1 MRNFAMLVLLLLLL
15 HSLASFPVCFARL
28 FPMSFPFSRS
38 KSHQMRFF
46 HPHLAP
52 PASSPAFPPN
62 PSHIPT
68 PRHSAR
74 HHQHR
79 RWHLRRNVTAAP
91 PPSNDCQQTC
101 VEPLTSTP
109 FGSPCGCVFPMKVQL
124 LLTVA
129 PFSIFP
135 VTSELEIEVAAGT
148 YLEQSQVNIMGASAD
163 SENQGKTVVDF
174 NLVPLGEKF
183 DNTTA
188 TLIYQRFRHKKV
200 PLNESVFGDYEVTH
214 ISYPG
219 IPSSSPY
226 GDIVEGVPSASTD
239 GLPVTANVA
248 NKSQG
253 IGFRTIAII
262 VLSGFVLA
270 LVLSGAIFIVR
281 KWNKVGKSSTAV
293 GPGLPPSMNKR
304 LGARSISSSSARSSG
319 SDSLMSSMATCALSV
334 KTFTL
339 SELQKATDKFSAKRV
354 LGEGGFGRVYHGS
367 MEDGTEIAVK
377 LLTRDN
383 QNRDREFIA
392 EVEMLS
398 RLHHRNLVK
407 LIGICIEGR
416 TRCLIYELVHNGS
429 VESHLHGE
437 ENLVTWARPLLANR
451 EGLEQLVDPRL
462 AGTYDFDDMAKVAA
476 IASMCVHQ
484 EVSHRP
490 FMGEV
495 VQALKLIY
503 NDADETCGD
512 YCSQKESSVPESAGD
527 LAFSDSSWWNLT
539 PRLRYGQASTFI
551 TMDYRSRP
559 LEEMEN
565 RPHSVSSIPRE
576 GGLYLPNRSVVAA
589 GVRPI
594 CLVAC
599 GGCSLTVQMWNLH
612 VYGFGQAASQARFQR
627 FHGSSFRLQLI
638 IAVFHPVFVEDPFGF
653 ICATIWS
660 PARRCANFEDPPPFC
675 LGSLDNNLFQL
686 EQVNDP
692 FGKGFLMF
700 KVLSFVDFIVSSTV
714 KVGSFVWVEDP
725 EEAWLDGE
733 VIEVNGDDIKVRCT
747 SGKMVVVKV
756 SKAYPKDMEVPPSG
770 VADMTTLAYLHE
782 PGVLQNLKSRYYI
795 DDIYTYTGDILIAV
809 NPFKQVENLYND
821 HMIALYKGAPF
832 GSLMPHPFAVAD
844 AAYRQ
849 MINEGVSQSILVSGE
864 SGAGKTET
872 AKTLMKYLAKMGG
885 RAVNDLSTRRR
896 SVEDQV
902 LESNPV
908 LEAFGNAKTVR
919 NNNSSRFG
927 KFVEIQFDQRGR
939 ISGAAIKTYLLERS
953 RVCQVSDYERNYHC
967 FYMLCAA
974 PPEDTRKLKLE
985 DPTTYRYLNQSRCI
999 KLEGMDDSK
1008 EYTKTREA
1016 MSIVGISSE
1025 EQEAIFRILAA
1036 ILHLGNIEFTN
1047 GEETDSS
1054 VPKDKKSLK
1063 IAAELFM
1070 CDEQALEDSLCKRV
1084 MVTPEETLSRCLDP
1098 ESAALSRDALAKF
1111 LYSRLF
1117 DWYVIVN
1124 KINNSIGQDPDS
1136 KNMIGV
1142 LDIYGFE
1149 SFKTNSFEQ
1158 FCINLTNEKLQFH
1171 FNEHVLK
1178 MEQDEYKKEEIE
1190 WNHIDFPDNRY
1201 VLELIEK
1208 KPGGIIALLDEACMF
1223 PRSTHETFS
1232 QKMYETFKKNEYFR
1246 KPKLARTDFTVCHYA
1261 GDVTYQTEQ
1270 FLEKNKDYV
1279 VAEHQA
1285 LLGASN
1291 CTFIAGLFPLQM
1303 EDASKQSKFSSVAS
1317 QFKQQLALLIE
1328 RLSTTEP
1335 RYIRCVKP
1343 NNLLKPSIFENQNV
1357 LQQLRCGGMM
1367 EAIEVCRAG
1376 YPTRKLF
1383 DEFLDRFSILA
1394 SLTLDKS
1401 YDEKAAC
1408 KKLLEAVGLEGYQIG
1423 KTKVLLMAGQMAE
1436 LDARR
1441 TEVLGRAA
1449 RIIQWKFRSYLLIKS
1464 AINMQAVCRGHLA
1477 RHRFEDMRRK
1487 EAAALKIQRALQ
1499 IYLERRTYIE
1509 AVVTVQSCLRGMAA
1523 RNALRKKTKAT
1534 LVIQIHY
1541 RRFLAE
1547 THYKK
1552 LKKAAVT
1559 TQSAWRARLARKE
1572 LRELKMAAKET
1583 GALQAAKS
1591 KLEEQVEDLKLTLEL
1606 EKRMRVDVEESKTQ
1620 ENAKLQLALQEVQ
1633 DQLKE
1638 TKVSLLK
1645 EVEAAKKTAE
1655 MVTVVK
1661 EVPIVDTEL
1670 VEKLKSE
1677 NENLKSMVTSLEQ
1690 KIDETEK
1697 KFKETTKISEERLK
1711 QVLEAESKIVDL
1723 KTAMDK
1729 LQKMLEDVK
1738 NENQVLKQSVS
1749 STPVETASET
1759 FPSTLVKNLQNVHHP
1774 SEENASLQG
1783 NMFTTPARIQE
1794 PRGSRFDPR
1803 HEDVDALIN
1812 CVTKSV
1818 GFSQGKPVAA
1828 FTIYR
1833 CLLHWKSFEAE
1844 RTNLFDRLVQMIG
1857 SAIKNEE
1864 EEENASLAY
1873 WLSNTSTLLFM
1884 LQQSL
1889 KSGGTGDNT
1898 PLRNSPSLVWWMT
1911 KGFRSPAAEAIRPV
1925 DAKVP
1930 ALHFKQQLAAYV
1942 ENIIG
1947 IIWDNLKT
1955 ELNTF
1960 LTLCIQAP
1968 ITFKGNELISDSTA
1982 KHWEGITEALNAL
1995 LTTLKDNFVP
2005 PVLIQTIFS
2014 QAFSLINVQLFNSL
2028 VTRRDNCSFINGEY
2042 AKSGLDKLE
2051 KWCSETNEEYAGSSW
2066 DVLKHTRQAVGFL
2079 LIHKKDRISYEDIA
2093 NDLCPILS
2101 IQQHFRLCTL
2111 YKDEIYNTES
2121 VDQKVIESMEKVMI
2135 LIDIS
2140 DFLLK
2145 DDSSNSMSMLID
2157 DLSSSMQDKDFSQV
2171 KPAEEL
2177 VENPSFVFLQ

>member
-1 MRNFAMLVLLLLLL
+1 
-15 HSLASFPVCFARL
+15 
-28 FPMSFPFSRS
+28 
-38 KSHQMRFF
+38 
-46 HPHLAP
+46 
-52 PASSPAFPPN
+52 
-62 PSHIPT
+62 
-68 PRHSAR
+68 
-74 HHQHR
+74 
-79 RWHLRRNVTAAP
+79 
-91 PPSNDCQQTC
+91 
-101 VEPLTSTP
+101 
-109 FGSPCGCVFPMKVQL
+109 
-124 LLTVA
+124 
-129 PFSIFP
+129 
-135 VTSELEIEVAAGT
+135 
-148 YLEQSQVNIMGASAD
+148 
-163 SENQGKTVVDF
+163 
-174 NLVPLGEKF
+174 
-183 DNTTA
+183 
-188 TLIYQRFRHKKV
+188 
-200 PLNESVFGDYEVTH
+200 
-214 ISYPG
+214 
-219 IPSSSPY
+219 
-226 GDIVEGVPSASTD
+226 
-239 GLPVTANVA
+239 
-248 NKSQG
+248 
-253 IGFRTIAII
+253 
-262 VLSGFVLA
+262 
-270 LVLSGAIFIVR
+270 
-281 KWNKVGKSSTAV
+281 
-293 GPGLPPSMNKR
+293 
-304 LGARSISSSSARSSG
+304 
-319 SDSLMSSMATCALSV
+319 
-334 KTFTL
+334 
-339 SELQKATDKFSAKRV
+339 
-354 LGEGGFGRVYHGS
+354 
-367 MEDGTEIAVK
+367 
-377 LLTRDN
+377 
-383 QNRDREFIA
+383 
-392 EVEMLS
+392 
-398 RLHHRNLVK
+398 
-407 LIGICIEGR
+407 
-416 TRCLIYELVHNGS
+416 
-429 VESHLHGE
+429 
-437 ENLVTWARPLLANR
+437 
-451 EGLEQLVDPRL
+451 
-462 AGTYDFDDMAKVAA
+462 
-476 IASMCVHQ
+476 
-484 EVSHRP
+484 
-490 FMGEV
+490 
-495 VQALKLIY
+495 
-503 NDADETCGD
+503 
-512 YCSQKESSVPESAGD
+512 
-527 LAFSDSSWWNLT
+527 
-539 PRLRYGQASTFI
+539 
-551 TMDYRSRP
+551 
-559 LEEMEN
+559 
-565 RPHSVSSIPRE
+565 
-576 GGLYLPNRSVVAA
+576 
-589 GVRPI
+589 
-594 CLVAC
+594 
-599 GGCSLTVQMWNLH
+599 
-612 VYGFGQAASQARFQR
+612 
-627 FHGSSFRLQLI
+627 
-638 IAVFHPVFVEDPFGF
+638 
-653 ICATIWS
+653 
-660 PARRCANFEDPPPFC
+660 
-675 LGSLDNNLFQL
+675 
-686 EQVNDP
+686 
-692 FGKGFLMF
+692 MF
-700 KVLSFVDFIVSSTV
+700 KASSTV
-714 KVGSFVWVEDP
+714 KVGSFVWVEDQ

-733 VIEVNGDDIKVRCT
+733 VIEVHGDDIKVQCT
-747 SGKMVVVKV
+747 SGKTVVVKV
-756 SKAYPKDMEVPPSG
+756 SNTYPKDMEVPPSG

-782 PGVLQNLKSRYYI
+782 PGVLQNLKSRYYL

-809 NPFKQVENLYND
+809 NPFKQLENLYND
-821 HMIALYKGAPF
+821 HMIANYKGAPF

-885 RAVNDLSTRRR
+885 RAVKDDLSTRR

-974 PPEDTRKLKLE
+974 PPEETRKLKLE
-985 DPTTYRYLNQSRCI
+985 EPTAYRYLNQSRCI

-1016 MSIVGISSE
+1016 MSIVGISLE

-1054 VPKDKKSLK
+1054 VPKDKKSLR
-1063 IAAELFM
+1063 IVAELFR

-1111 LYSRLF
+1111 VYSRLF
-1117 DWYVIVN
+1117 DWIVN

-1158 FCINLTNEKLQFH
+1158 FCINLTNEKLQHH

-1178 MEQDEYKKEEIE
+1178 MEQDEYKKEGIE
-1190 WNHIDFPDNRY
+1190 WNHIEFPDNRY
-1201 VLELIEK
+1201 ILELIEK

-1232 QKMYETFKKNEYFR
+1232 QKMYDTFKENQYFC

-1285 LLGASN
+1285 LLGASK

-1367 EAIEVCRAG
+1367 EAIEICRAG
-1376 YPTRKLF
+1376 YPTRKHF

-1394 SLTLDKS
+1394 SLTQDKS
-1401 YDEKAAC
+1401 SDEKAAC

-1449 RIIQWKFRSYLLIKS
+1449 RIIQRKFRSYLLIRA
-1464 AINMQAVCRGHLA
+1464 AINMQAACRGQLA
-1477 RHRFEDMRRK
+1477 RHRFEDLLRR
-1487 EAAALKIQRALQ
+1487 EAAALKIQRALR
-1499 IYLERRTYIE
+1499 IYLDRRTYIE
-1509 AVVTVQSCLRGMAA
+1509 AVVTVQSCFRGMAA
-1523 RNALRKKTKAT
+1523 RNVLRMKTKAT
-1534 LVIQIHY
+1534 LVVQIHC

-1552 LKKAAVT
+1552 LKKAAIT

-1591 KLEEQVEDLKLTLEL
+1591 KLEEQVEDLKLSLQL
-1606 EKRMRVDVEESKTQ
+1606 EKRMRVDVEESKSQ
-1620 ENAKLQLALQEVQ
+1620 ENAKLQLALQEIQ

-1655 MVTVVK
+1655 IVTVIK

-1677 NENLKSMVTSLEQ
+1677 NENLKSMVTSLEH

-1697 KFKETTKISEERLK
+1697 KFKETSKISEERLK
-1711 QVLEAESKIVDL
+1711 QTLEAQSKALEAQSKIVDL
-1723 KTAMDK
+1723 KTAMQE

-1738 NENQVLKQSVS
+1738 SENQVLKQSVS
-1749 STPVETASET
+1749 STPVETASAR
-1759 FPSTLVKNLQNVHHP
+1759 FPSSPVKNLQNVLHP
-1774 SEENASLQG
+1774 SEENQLSG
-1783 NMFTTPARIQE
+1783 TMFTTPARIQE
-1794 PRGSRFDPR
+1794 PRGSRTGPR
-1803 HEDVDALIN
+1803 HEDVNALIN
-1812 CVTKSV
+1812 CVTLNV

-1857 SAIKNEE
+1857 SAIKSED
-1864 EEENASLAY
+1864 ENANLAY

-1889 KSGGTGDNT
+1889 KSGETEAT
-1898 PLRNSPSLVWWMT
+1898 PYRNSPSLVRWMT

-1925 DAKVP
+1925 DAKDP

-1947 IIWDNLKT
+1947 IIWDNLKK
-1955 ELNTF
+1955 ELDTF

-1968 ITFKGNELISDSTA
+1968 NTFEGAALISDSTA
-1982 KHWEGITEALNAL
+1982 KYWQGITEALDAL
-1995 LTTLKDNFVP
+1995 LSTLKDNFVP

-2014 QAFSLINVQLFNSL
+2014 HAFSLINVQLFNSL

-2042 AKSGLDKLE
+2042 VKSGLDKLE
-2051 KWCSETNEEYAGSSW
+2051 RWCSETNKEYAGSSW
-2066 DVLKHTRQAVGFL
+2066 DELKPIRQAVGFL
-2079 LIHKKDRISYEDIA
+2079 LIHNKKRISYEDIE
-2093 NDLCPILS
+2093 NDLCPVLR

-2121 VDQKVIESMEKVMI
+2121 VEQEVIESMRKVMTEVMT
-2135 LIDIS
+2135 DIN

-2145 DDSSNSMSMLID
+2145 DDSSNSMSLLID

-2171 KPAEEL
+2171 KPAEKL
-2177 VENPSFVFLQ
+2177 VENTSFAFLQ